1 MQKMKALICP
11 VFGADETD
19 FSLEEVQLPT
29 PQKDEVRVK
38 VHAVSLNPVDWKIPK
53 YFHHLNFPRVVGLDV
68 AGTIDSV
75 GSDVIGWKEGDRVYY
90 HHDLRLPHGGFAE
103 YAITKAVALCRIPE
117 NVSFIDAA
125 ALPCAG
131 WTAYVSLFKKLRV
144 VKGKSIVI
152 TGGSGGVGGFAVQLA
167 KLSGLTVYATCSSK
181 NADYVRQ
188 LGADDVIDYTANNVV
203 TSVLQ
208 RTQGWGVDY
217 WLDTVGS
224 ESAATAFE
232 ALAFHGELACVA
244 GVPPAD
250 AYSHSKWTLK
260 GHSIHSVFL
269 GQYFSARPETQKELA
284 EIGTHMINLLAENKL
299 NSLVSEVIA
308 LDNVPKALGKIR
320 QSHVRGK
327 IVAELIHDPKS
338 SYKVTQISN
347 K

>member
-1 MQKMKALICP
+1 
-11 VFGADETD
+11 
-19 FSLEEVQLPT
+19 
-29 PQKDEVRVK
+29 
-38 VHAVSLNPVDWKIPK
+38 
-53 YFHHLNFPRVVGLDV
+53 
-68 AGTIDSV
+68 
-75 GSDVIGWKEGDRVYY
+75 
-90 HHDLRLPHGGFAE
+90 LRLPHGGFAE